1 MGLFGKSM
9 EEKVNDALEK
19 IRGQFP
25 QSHVSAM
32 VDDKTVTLQGRTP
45 DMATKTAI
53 MAAFNDLVKTD
64 NTINRI
70 SVDTA
75 EAQTGRGGPAPA
87 QSTAVPGATPGQ
99 RTHEVVSGDTLS
111 AISKKYY
118 GNAGDYMKIFNANR
132 DILNDPDKIR
142 PGQKLKIP
150 G

>member
-19 IRGQFP
+19 VRGQFP
-25 QSHVSAM
+25 QSNVSAM
-32 VDDKTVTLQGRTP
+32 VDDKTVTLQGRAP

-53 MAAFNDLVKTD
+53 MGAFNDLVKTD

-70 SVDTA
+70 VVDSA

-87 QSTAVPGATPGQ
+87 QPSAVPGATPSQ

-118 GNAGDYMKIFNANR
+118 GDAGDYMKIFNANR

-150 G
+150 E